1 MRSFYCN
8 KEEKTGFYLRYLTKN
23 IIFATNQSKAKL
35 MKELIPIIVVAA
47 LCLAMV
53 LYRYHQKKNL
63 RYHINSLQKAVDKIF
78 SDTKEEGLTH
88 TNFMVGL
95 IHYYDCSRKEAY
107 YLLGYAQKHG
117 IIKVDDQM
125 IMKV

>member
-1 MRSFYCN
+1 
-8 KEEKTGFYLRYLTKN
+8 
-23 IIFATNQSKAKL
+23 
-35 MKELIPIIVVAA
+35 MKELIPIIVIAA

-63 RYHINSLQKAVDKIF
+63 RYHVDSLQKAVDKIF
-78 SDTKEEGLTH
+78 SEAKDPGLSR
-88 TNFMVGL
+88 TNFLMGL

-117 IIKVDDQM
+117 IIKVDDQV
-125 IMKV
+125 ISKA